1 MSSNSPYEHEEEPE
15 DEHMSDNSDNS
26 EDDEFHSFSNED
38 DDDDYEENDGKTLTI
53 YNFRHL
59 LTITVDEM
67 DYESNLAS
75 VILPHI
81 LPGSNLHELI
91 YAIHRQNRR
100 REQPP
105 EYNYPV
111 PSPTGA
117 ELMRSGD
124 FGLEA
129 TEQLGEERKF
139 QYNRRKSISHRLLN
153 RELGLGGY
161 TRQRM
166 QLQNSLMAQD
176 LLPTSKADFIIH
188 SDNRCYSGQFSDD
201 GNFFYL
207 CAQDFRVRIYDTS
220 NPYKWKYVKSL
231 EYWGGRWTITD
242 ATHSPDGRFLAYS
255 SISSRVCLSS
265 TQKDID
271 ETHYLDF
278 KSAGVS
284 SWSRYLH

>member
-1 MSSNSPYEHEEEPE
+1 ME
-15 DEHMSDNSDNS
+15 
-26 EDDEFHSFSNED
+26 
-38 DDDDYEENDGKTLTI
+38 
-53 YNFRHL
+53 
-59 LTITVDEM
+59 
-67 DYESNLAS
+67 YESDLAS

-91 YAIHRQNRR
+91 YSIHRQGRR
-100 REQPP
+100 RQRPP
-105 EYNYPV
+105 EYTDPV
-111 PSPTGA
+111 PSPVGA

-124 FGLEA
+124 FGLGA
-129 TEQLGEERKF
+129 TEPIGEERKA
-139 QYNRRKSISHRLLN
+139 QHIRRKSISRRLLN

-166 QLQNSLMAQD
+166 QLQNSLMVQD
-176 LLPTSKADFIIH
+176 LLPSSKADFIIH
-188 SDNRCYSGQFSDD
+188 SDDRCYSGQFSDD
-201 GNFFYL
+201 GNFFYS

-220 NPYKWKYVKSL
+220 NPYRWKYVKSL

-271 ETHYLDF
+271 ETHYLDL

-284 SWSRYLH
+284 SRPRCP